1 MVKYMCKSKRYSLF
15 YVIAFGLIACAVY
28 GVGAGIRSNIGI
40 LLSPMAEQCG
50 IAYKDASLCVAV
62 MQLVFGASQP
72 IFGVLA
78 SKKSNRSVLFTGVVL
93 LALSMVGI
101 MTAKS
106 FVMLFL
112 SLSMLFGLGAGAIAF
127 GVVLTSAIYFVGQE
141 HAMTISGMLNA
152 SAGMVGFIFAPLM
165 NVLINS
171 GGLRLNSIV
180 LIGVFIVLIPLSI
193 VLTSKDPVT
202 SKEEVSEKTELPF
215 KEAFKSR
222 TYLLLLAG
230 FSTCGFHMVIIESHL
245 FSQYVSYNIDSNR
258 ASWAFSVYGV
268 MTIIGALLSGVLSTK
283 INKGKL
289 LAFYYG
295 FRAVWVS
302 VYLLLLPKSFA
313 TAILFSAG
321 LGLTGDATVSPTS
334 GLVNEKFDLKHV
346 ATLIGLLFLVHQIGA
361 FFSAYF
367 GGVFVSATG
376 NYNTIWLIDIALC
389 LFASAMSFMIKPS
402 KMK

>member
-1 MVKYMCKSKRYSLF
+1 MYKLRQNKLF

-62 MQLVFGASQP
+62 MQLVFGTSQP
-72 IFGVLA
+72 LFGILA
-78 SKKSNRSVLFTGVVL
+78 SRKSNRFVLFTGVVL

-101 MTAKS
+101 MTATS
-106 FVMLFL
+106 FAMLFL
-112 SLSMLFGLGAGAIAF
+112 SLSILFGLGTGAIAF
-127 GVVLTSAIYFVGQE
+127 GIVLTSAICFVGKE
-141 HAMTISGMLNA
+141 HAMTMSGMLNA
-152 SAGMVGFIFAPLM
+152 SAGMVGFIFAPLI
-165 NVLINS
+165 NALINR
-171 GGLRLNSIV
+171 GGIRLNSIFM
-180 LIGVFIVLIPLSI
+180 IGVFIVLIPLSI
-193 VLTSKDPVT
+193 VLTSKDSVV
-202 SKEEVSEKTELPF
+202 SKKEVQERTNLPF

-245 FSQYVSYNIDSNR
+245 FSQYISYNIDSNH
-258 ASWAFSVYGV
+258 ASWAFSFYGI
-268 MTIIGALLSGVLSTK
+268 MTIVGALLSGLLSTK
-283 INKGKL
+283 IDKGKL

-295 FRAVWVS
+295 FRAVWVC
-302 VYLLLLPKSFA
+302 VYLFLLPKNFT
-313 TAILFSAG
+313 TAVLFSAG

-361 FFSAYF
+361 FFSAYL
-367 GGVFVSATG
+367 GGIFVSATG
-376 NYNTIWLIDIALC
+376 NYNTIWIIDIALC
-389 LFASAMSFMIKPS
+389 LFASSMSFMIKPS
-402 KMK
+402 RC